1 MVLFVL
7 QVDGRT
13 ALHYAAE
20 NDHAEV
26 VKTLLKQGNVNPH
39 TINKVSFFHAL
50 FRCIQA
56 KNVFVPFISSPLKLG
71 KTAREAVANPKIKAL
86 LPNAPGT

>member
-1 MVLFVL
+1 MP

-39 TINKVSFFHAL
+39 TINNVSFFIL
-50 FRCIQA
+50 IFIVCKLKPYFTFLIL
-56 KNVFVPFISSPLKLG
+56 PFGSWERQ
-71 KTAREAVANPKIKAL
+71 REKQQL
-86 LPNAPGT
+86 TPN

>member
-39 TINKVSFFHAL
+39 TINNVRFFMIISVVYKLKPCFTFYFFILIAG
-50 FRCIQA
+50 
-56 KNVFVPFISSPLKLG
+56 KNSKRGCS
-71 KTAREAVANPKIKAL
+71 
-86 LPNAPGT
+86 